1 VDVNQAVIDALNA
14 EKSYPVTILSNDSE
28 REILVKNVCAK
39 NAGDGGAVARRIA
52 DADLMATAVGV
63 NVLPYIIGN
72 LAAGIR
78 LRAAEGKPPLN
89 VIICE
94 NLIGADK
101 YIAGLLREKL
111 NGEERRY
118 MDENIGLVEASIGRM
133 VPVQTPEMQRG
144 NLLRVCVEAYC
155 ALPVDCGAWKGEIPD
170 YPNLKPFSPFEF
182 YIERKLFVH
191 NMGHAAAAY
200 LGFLRGYTYIW
211 EAVGDAEIRETVLRA
226 MTESAVA
233 LSRKHG
239 VDFYELYLHV
249 EDFLERFANRKLG
262 DTVAR
267 VGRDLKRK
275 LSENDRMLGA
285 ARLCAAQGVENT
297 HILKGLGAA
306 LLFADDGKKP
316 DLSALAAMAKLLTA

>member
-1 VDVNQAVIDALNA
+1 
-14 EKSYPVTILSNDSE
+14 
-28 REILVKNVCAK
+28 
-39 NAGDGGAVARRIA
+39 
-52 DADLMATAVGV
+52 
-63 NVLPYIIGN
+63 VLF
-72 LAAGIR
+72 R
-78 LRAAEGKPPLN
+78 SPPLN
-89 VIICE
+89 IIICE
-94 NLIGADK
+94 NLIGAGK
-101 YIAGLLREKL
+101 YTAGLLREKL
-111 NGEERRY
+111 NAGEARY
-118 MDENIGLVEASIGRM
+118 MDENVGFVEASVGRM
-133 VPVQTPEMQRG
+133 VPVQTPEMRRG
-144 NLLRVCVEAYC
+144 ALLRVCAEAYGE
-155 ALPVDCGAWKGEIPD
+155 LPVDKDAWKGALPN

-200 LGFLRGYTYIW
+200 LGFQRGYAYIW
-211 EAVGDAEIRETVLRA
+211 EAIGDAEIRETVLRA

-249 EDFLERFANRKLG
+249 EDLLERFANRKLG

-285 ARLCAAQGVENT
+285 ARLCAAQGVGNA

-306 LLFADDGKKP
+306 LLFDDDGETP
-316 DLSALAAMAKLLTA
+316 DLSALAAMAKLRTDT